1 MVTTK
6 TKSEVA
12 ILEKWRVALENAKV
26 QPRIAGFMEEFGYTT
41 EVLDQGQALLIQT
54 RSIFDLNKTEDDET
68 SEAYSIFKRKKKILF
83 DGYKMH
89 RKKAKIIFRNN
100 LLTQEKLDVS
110 GAYPR
115 VYIQR
120 MEAAKKFY
128 TVVIRD
134 AAILPRLLRLKITA
148 EDIVSGLAL
157 VIEVE
162 TARTNYLREV
172 GESQD
177 ATQTKDRAISK
188 MQDWMSEF
196 YAVAGIALEDHP
208 QLLEVLGKVVKS

>member
-1 MVTTK
+1 MVS

-12 ILEKWRVALENAKV
+12 ILEKWRVALENAKK
-26 QPRIAGFMEEFGYTT
+26 QPKIAGFMEEFGYGT
-41 EVLDQGQALLIQT
+41 EMLDQGQALLIQT
-54 RSIFDLNKTEDDET
+54 RNAFDQNKTEDDET
-68 SEAYSIFKRKKKILF
+68 SEAYSIFKRKKKVLF

-89 RKKAKIIFRNN
+89 RKKARIIFKND
-100 LLTQEKLDVS
+100 LLTQEKLGVL
-110 GAYPR
+110 GTYPR

-120 MEAAKKFY
+120 METAKKFY
-128 TVVIRD
+128 TIVSSD

-148 EDIVSGLAL
+148 EDIASCLTL
-157 VIEVE
+157 VGEVE
-162 TARTNYLREV
+162 AARAKYLREV

-177 ATQTKDRAISK
+177 ATKTKDKAISD

-208 QLLEVLGKVVKS
+208 QLLEVLGKIVKS